1 MQKTSENADFL
12 LSPEYLEGIQDPI
25 SLIPLATTLQSLN
38 KLVEACFGTEMIK
51 DNVSM
56 LLENF
61 TRNYMA
67 LESSITLKVHVLMS
81 HLIPGL
87 ANLGGKGMGLTS
99 EQAGES
105 IHHEFERYFWSRR
118 KIRLSTNPNYGIN
131 WLKANLEFSSKHM

>member
-1 MQKTSENADFL
+1 M
-12 LSPEYLEGIQDPI
+12 
-25 SLIPLATTLQSLN
+25 
-38 KLVEACFGTEMIK
+38 K

-131 WLKANLEFSSKHM
+131 WLNANLEFSSKHM